1 MKINMKQLTAETQS
15 SRRPQRNHVIR
26 DPHIPQGLSPRALR
40 SLRLCV
46 PILLLGVTT
55 LLAQTSYRS
64 TYRVTI
70 DRPAEP
76 AQRTGERSTWRF
88 QVLDQTGSVR
98 TQILREMPFD
108 IAAPAPAVFED
119 GTVALIHSFDNVVEF
134 FGTDGGLTK
143 RLMLSP
149 TPNPE
154 YERVIR
160 HAVHDATL
168 ALLISEPS
176 STSCRML
183 LVDAS
188 GSIMRERSL
197 GGLQATGVAIS
208 PDARVI
214 AAGVR
219 TGGGPEDEAIW
230 LENGERVQ
238 SVQGGFTNGQFSSD
252 GATFLGRTN
261 VSVVEVNV
269 LNGEKR
275 WEYRAPSGR
284 LIVAAALGSSGSTIL
299 TADAP
304 TLERGSWIYRRPIM
318 RVMASDGQ
326 VVSERTVPSMGF
338 KIAKLVP
345 RAGTTEVVFDGVTY

>member
-1 MKINMKQLTAETQS
+1 MRINMEYLTADARS
-15 SRRPQRNHVIR
+15 SRRPQRNRAIQ

-46 PILLLGVTT
+46 QILLLGVTT
-55 LLAQTSYRS
+55 LVAQTSYRS
-64 TYRVTI
+64 TYRVTM

-134 FGTDGGLTK
+134 YGTDGGLTK
-143 RLMLSP
+143 RLILSP

-168 ALLISEPS
+168 ALLISEPA
-176 STSCRML
+176 STSCRL
-183 LVDAS
+183 VVVDAS
-188 GSIMRERSL
+188 GSIARERTL
-197 GGLQATGVAIS
+197 AGVQATGVAIS
-208 PDARVI
+208 PDAGVI

-219 TGGGPEDEAIW
+219 TGGGPDDEAIW
-230 LENGERVQ
+230 IVNGERVL
-238 SVQGGFTNGQFSSD
+238 SVSGGFAKGQFSSD
-252 GATFLGRTN
+252 GSSFLGQTN
-261 VSVVEVNV
+261 GSVVEVDV
-269 LNGEKR
+269 RNGEQR
-275 WEYRAPSGR
+275 WKYPAPTGR
-284 LIVAAALGSSGSTIL
+284 LIVAAALGPSGSTIL
-299 TADAP
+299 TADTP
-304 TLERGSWIYRRPIM
+304 TLERGNWIYRRPIM
-318 RVMASDGQ
+318 RVVASDGQ

-338 KIAKLVP
+338 TTAKLVP
-345 RAGTTEVVFDGVTY
+345 RAGTTQVVFDGVVY